1 MKAKSLSRVRLLAT
15 PWTAAYQAPPSMGFS
30 RQEYWSGV
38 PLPSPLNILR
48 SHFKDLVESK
58 AKVEGIGEGVGTKQM
73 EPLKIDNLL

>member
-1 MKAKSLSRVRLLAT
+1 M
-15 PWTAAYQAPPSMGFS
+15 
-30 RQEYWSGV
+30 